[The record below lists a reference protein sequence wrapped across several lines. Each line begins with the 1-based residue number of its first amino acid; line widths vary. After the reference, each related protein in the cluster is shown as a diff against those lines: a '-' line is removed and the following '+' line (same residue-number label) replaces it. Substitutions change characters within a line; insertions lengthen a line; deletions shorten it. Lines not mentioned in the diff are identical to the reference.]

1 MLTVYWTR
9 FAEKKLDDVFVY
21 YSRNVSVYIAQKL
34 VVDIIDKS
42 ISLENSPYIGQVEP
56 LLQERKEQF
65 RYLIYKN
72 YKLIYWINETL
83 SRIEIIN
90 LFDCRQNPDLLVKQV
105 EKHK

>member
-1 MLTVYWTR
+1 MLAVYWTR
-9 FAEKKLDDVFVY
+9 FAEKKLDNVFAY
-21 YSRNVSVYIAQKL
+21 YSRNANVNIAKKL
-34 VVDIIDKS
+34 VVDIINKS
-42 ISLENSPYIGQVEP
+42 ITLENSPYIGQIEP
-56 LLQERKEQF
+56 LLQEREEQF

-72 YKLIYWINETL
+72 YKLIYWVNEPL